1 MYCWD
6 FVKAFFVS
14 VYRIDTQSSMKPEP
28 LCEEVIKY
36 IKTAMTTEGNLLY
49 SADWAQVASKA

>member
-1 MYCWD
+1 
-6 FVKAFFVS
+6 
-14 VYRIDTQSSMKPEP
+14 MKPEP